1 MHAHA
6 KRFIPAAGADWL
18 LPLYDPFVR
27 LLVREKRVRGALLDA
42 AELGES
48 SRVLDLGCGTGS
60 LVVMLKR
67 RHPSARVAAIDPDPK
82 ALARARAKAARA
94 GAAVDFQQGFADAL
108 PYESGAFDR
117 VLSSLMLHH
126 LTDAEKDAALRET
139 FRVLAPGG
147 TLHVLDFTETRGG
160 GLHALAHR
168 LRGGHAEHGHA
179 ASLPERMR
187 AAGFREV
194 AELARMRTLVGGLSL
209 HRGSRAA

>member
-6 KRFIPAAGADWL
+6 KRFVPAAGVDWL

-27 LLVREKRVRGALLDA
+27 LLVREKRVRGRLLEA
-42 AELGES
+42 AEPLAGA
-48 SRVLDLGCGTGS
+48 RVLDLGCGTGS
-60 LVVMLKR
+60 LVVMLKGR
-67 RHPSARVAAIDPDPK
+67 CPSARVAAIDPDPK

-94 GAAVDFQQGFADAL
+94 GAEVAFEQGFADAL

-147 TLHVLDFTETRGG
+147 SLHVLDFAEHGG
-160 GLHALAHR
+160 GGFHALAHR
-168 LRGGHAEHGHA
+168 LRGGHAEDTHHTGLA
-179 ASLPERMR
+179 ERMR
-187 AAGFREV
+187 AAGFSDV
-194 AELARMRTLVGGLSL
+194 AELERMRTFVGSLSL
-209 HRGSRAA
+209 HRGRRAG